1 MIIRIMIFIFSILL
15 FFSCNE
21 KNNALKGT
29 ENKGANNLKDFL
41 FVGMINE
48 NPGLYKYN
56 FDNSEYNSFWSDNKE
71 KVVDLSYSEGKKN
84 VFFITARNFVR
95 SGAFP
100 FIKNVRLY
108 LINPETKKADFLEE
122 LGSGLQ
128 VFAQWEDEN
137 TFRIIINSF
146 DNTIANYVNHRIM
159 LFNIYGKKLEDKTA
173 IFDLTKQG
181 YPQLQDRKINFTSPG
196 KKYLIENRDTEV
208 YLIWNET
215 EELIIKSSQQVRQIE
230 WFDNFLFLSSI
241 GIIPGTSKL
250 IIYSLE
256 KKKILKLWEG
266 TGVKN
271 FFLTNDL
278 IVFDKGFGDDSHITI
293 YDYINQKMIDEI
305 IIDGG
310 CGLRNIT
317 RIPEY

>member
-1 MIIRIMIFIFSILL
+1 MIIRIMIFIFSIL
-15 FFSCNE
+15 FFLSCNE

-29 ENKGANNLKDFL
+29 ENKGANDLNDFL

-84 VFFITARNFVR
+84 VFFITARNFMR

-128 VFAQWEDEN
+128 VFSHWEDEN

-173 IFDLTKQG
+173 IFDITKQG
-181 YPQLQDRKINFTSPG
+181 YPQLQDRKINFISPG

-208 YLIWNET
+208 YLIGNET
-215 EELIIKSSQQVRQIE
+215 EELITKTSQQVRQIE

-256 KKKILKLWEG
+256 KKNILKLWEG

-278 IVFDKGFGDDSHITI
+278 IVFDKGFGNDSHITI